1 MHEYIGI
8 VTVGYDIVSTTYT
21 LERQGAINLP
31 ITIFHPAFGG
41 APRPFTLYVSTEDGS
56 AGIYGIF

>member
-1 MHEYIGI
+1 M
-8 VTVGYDIVSTTYT
+8 VTVGYDIAST